1 MVKIKNG
8 RKSPAIFET
17 LHILMGNWFSSR
29 LTASLGM
36 SIKLLHAFTANSG
49 ISKKK
54 KNTKNSNAKEVLTG
68 MITTQDFIHRFKS
81 YSNKSSLCDL
91 VWE

>member
-1 MVKIKNG
+1 MVEIKNG
-8 RKSPAIFET
+8 RRSPAIFET

-54 KNTKNSNAKEVLTG
+54 KKHKKFKCQRGFNWNDNNTG
-68 MITTQDFIHRFKS
+68 FHPQI
-81 YSNKSSLCDL
+81 
-91 VWE
+91 